1 MMQRSAANRAAL
13 KARREQAAHIRK
25 VYSVRVAR
33 SGELVDKPLA
43 PEELARIKTEI
54 RQTMRRE
61 RRRAVWRVL
70 LVWIILAG
78 AVVGGMIFLLNR
90 AGGFRF

>member
-61 RRRAVWRVL
+61 RRQAVWRVL

-90 AGGFRF
+90 ASGFRF